1 MPAKSQQEELKHR
14 QEYEKMVEMAKRK
27 EQKEN
32 ELKFKKQQQISK
44 KEDFMA
50 NSLKVWNTEI
60 IPNWTEQ

>member
-1 MPAKSQQEELKHR
+1 
-14 QEYEKMVEMAKRK
+14 MVEMAKKK
-27 EQKEN
+27 EQKEI

-50 NSLKVWNTEI
+50 SSLKVWNTEI